1 MNIIDTDL
9 LKIKQISIP
18 DGTTQEQW
26 AEIHRS
32 LLVCKKSAAKWLS
45 QSRSFA
51 SDRWGVDYVAETEV
65 QLELGL
71 GFLDL
76 TQPEPGP
83 LNPEDKTSGIVTIEG
98 LSQKFVIW
106 QRKMSE
112 QIERWDDDR
121 LKRALDLLEPMEQQ
135 AKRIREL
142 LGK

>member
-1 MNIIDTDL
+1 MNIIDTNML
-9 LKIKQISIP
+9 GLKELSIP
-18 DGTTQEQW
+18 TDTTQEQW

-65 QLELGL
+65 QLELSLGL
-71 GFLDL
+71 
-76 TQPEPGP
+76 PEPVKPEP
-83 LNPEDKTSGIVTIEG
+83 LNPADKSKAIVTIEG
-98 LSQKFVIW
+98 VHQSFVLW
-106 QRKMSE
+106 QRKMSGE
-112 QIERWDDDR
+112 VETWDRDR
-121 LKRALDLLEPMEQQ
+121 LNRALELLTPMEQQ

>member
-1 MNIIDTDL
+1 MNIIDTNML
-9 LKIKQISIP
+9 GLKELSIP
-18 DGTTQEQW
+18 TDTTQSQW
-26 AEIHRS
+26 EEIHRS

-71 GFLDL
+71 GL
-76 TQPEPGP
+76 PEPVKPEP
-83 LNPEDKTSGIVTIEG
+83 LNPSDKSKAIVTIEG
-98 LSQKFVIW
+98 VHQSFVLW
-106 QRKMSE
+106 QRKMSGE
-112 QIERWDDDR
+112 VETWDRDR
-121 LKRALDLLEPMEQQ
+121 LNRALELLTPMEQQ